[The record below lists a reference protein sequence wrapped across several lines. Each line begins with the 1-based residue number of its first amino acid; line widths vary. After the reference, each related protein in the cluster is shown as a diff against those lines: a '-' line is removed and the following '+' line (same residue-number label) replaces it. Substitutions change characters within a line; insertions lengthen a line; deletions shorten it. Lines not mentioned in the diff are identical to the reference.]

1 MEVIKPNTISTTD
14 GSFTRASSGTYVNST
29 GYVNTASTN
38 VPRFNYNP
46 TTLLYEGLMIEPAKT
61 NLLTY
66 SNNFDNA
73 AWSKGNTTR
82 VIPHVEGIIA
92 PDGSLSADKFIEG
105 TTTPTSPYFY
115 IFENKTVSVET
126 TYTMSIY
133 VKAAERTFCNLRL
146 DDNSVNTGQCM
157 FNLTTGTFTTPTKT
171 GTVVDATATITAYN
185 NGWYRISLKCTWSIA
200 PTTVSFK
207 LQLAN
212 STPTIAY
219 TGNGLSGIYIWGAQL
234 EAGTYGV
241 SSYINSTDSFSS
253 RASVGTYTNSS
264 GLLATA
270 TTNTARYDYN
280 PDNLTASPFLLL
292 EAAATN
298 LLSYS
303 EQFDQASVW
312 GVTNTTIPLTN
323 IVSPDGTANAEK
335 LMETTA
341 ITSQH
346 IIQQVITPVAAT
358 KYTFSVYVKAAER
371 LYVLV
376 GLSGGGMGDVYVGV
390 NLLTGA
396 VTSTLGSPEY
406 YSVSNASNGWW
417 RISCTKT
424 SVDTT
429 SMGARIWMTPD
440 GTNSAYTGDGSSSIS
455 IYGAQLEATAYPTS
469 YFLTTTTSAT
479 RAADVS
485 TSVAATRAADTITG
499 SGLIYSTVTDP
510 NAAYA
515 AGTTYALAAKVRYL
529 NRVYESLQATNIGH
543 TPSTSPTWWLDT
555 GPDNIH
561 AALDSAV
568 STVSSATTEM
578 TFVVK
583 AGKLDAVALI
593 TLDAPLASV
602 AVTDQ
607 ATGTLIYNQTAGL
620 SGANVQ
626 DWYQYFFYDPITQ
639 RTQIIFDAI
648 PDTYANAVVTIK
660 LTGATGV
667 AVSIAQAV
675 FGITT
680 QIGTTQY
687 GASAGIIDYS
697 KKDTDAFGTTTF
709 VVRAFSK
716 RLSSEVFI
724 SNTKLNSIQTY
735 LYSIRATPVVW
746 VASTDP
752 LFSEPLIVWGF
763 YKDFSTNIS
772 YPSYS
777 VCSIEVEGL
786 T

>member
-14 GSFTRASSGTYVNST
+14 GSFTRASSGTYVNSK
-29 GYVNTASTN
+29 GYLNTASTN

-46 TTLLYEGLMIEPAKT
+46 STLLYEGLIIEPAKT

-73 AWSKGNTTR
+73 AWTKANLTR
-82 VIPHVEGIIA
+82 TIPHAENIVA
-92 PDGSLSADKFIEG
+92 PDGSLSSEKFIEG
-105 TTTPTSPYFY
+105 TGAPASPYFY
-115 IFENKTVSVET
+115 IFQNKTVSVET

-146 DDNSVNTGQCM
+146 DDNSVNLANCM
-157 FNLTTGTFTTPTKT
+157 FNLTAGTFTTPTKS
-171 GTVVDATATITAYN
+171 GTVVAATATITAYN

-212 STPTIAY
+212 STPLVNY
-219 TGNGLSGIYIWGAQL
+219 TGDGLSGIYIWGAQL
-234 EAGTYGV
+234 EAGTYGI
-241 SSYINSTDSFSS
+241 SSYVNSTDTFSS

-270 TTNTARYDYN
+270 ITNTARYDYN
-280 PDNLTASPFLLL
+280 PDDLTAPPFLLL
-292 EAAATN
+292 EVASTN
-298 LLSYS
+298 LLAYS
-303 EQFDQASVW
+303 EQFDQASFW

-346 IIQQVITPVAAT
+346 IIQQVITPVAT
-358 KYTFSVYVKAAER
+358 TPYTFSVYVKAAER

-376 GLSGGGMGDVYVGV
+376 GLSGGGMGDVYIGV
-390 NLLTGA
+390 NLLTGEI
-396 VTSTLGSPEY
+396 TSTLGSPQY

-424 SVDTT
+424 TT
-429 SMGARIWMTPD
+429 STATMGARIWMTPD
-440 GTNSAYTGDGSSSIS
+440 GTNSAYTGDGASSIY

-469 YFLTTTTSAT
+469 YFLTTTASAT

-510 NAAYA
+510 NAVYSA
-515 AGTTYALAAKVRYL
+515 AITYALAAKVRYL
-529 NRVYESLQATNIGH
+529 SRVYESLQAINLNH

-607 ATGTLIYNQTAGL
+607 ATGALLYNQTAGL
-620 SGANVQ
+620 SGSNVQ

-639 RTQIIFDAI
+639 RTQIIFDTI

-667 AVSIAQAV
+667 AVSVAQAV

-697 KKDTDAFGTTTF
+697 KKETDTFGNTTF

-724 SNTKLNSIQTY
+724 PNLQLNSVQTY

>member
-1 MEVIKPNTISTTD
+1 MEVIKPNTLSTTD

-61 NLLTY
+61 NLLLY
-66 SNNFDNA
+66 SNNFE
-73 AWSKGNTTR
+73 NTNWTKP
-82 VIPHVEGIIA
+82 VPNIAIPDSEDVLS
-92 PDGSLSADKFIEG
+92 PDGSLSCEKLIEG
-105 TTTPTSPYFY
+105 ITNSQFY
-115 IFENKTVSVET
+115 ITQSKSVSVNT
-126 TYTMSIY
+126 IYTSSIY
-133 VKAAERTFCNLRL
+133 VKADERSFVKLRF
-146 DDNSVNTGQCM
+146 DDNASNVATCT
-157 FNLTTGTFTTPTKT
+157 FNLTTGTFAAPSNQ
-171 GTVVDATATITAYN
+171 GTVTTVIPTMQACN
-185 NGWYRISLKCTWSIA
+185 NGWYRISITCTFSIA
-200 PTTVSFK
+200 PTTVVMRVFLLNDLGADTYLGDGVSGIYIWGAQVETGTYGLSSYIQSTDTFTSRASVGTYINSSG
-207 LQLAN
+207 LVATATTNTARYSYNPNYLAAPPYLLLEAAATN
-212 STPTIAY
+212 LFTYSEQFDNANWTKTGSTIALNATTAPDGTLTAEKLNETTSASSQYIAYQLY
-219 TGNGLSGIYIWGAQL
+219 TATAADYCISVYAKAAERSWLHLRFDTDAPVIGAWYNLSSGTLGSVGTGVVATIQNMGNGWYRCTYERKATAVSHYAVIGVSNNNSAQIYAGTAGSGIYIWGAQL
-234 EAGTYGV
+234 ELGT
-241 SSYINSTDSFSS
+241 
-253 RASVGTYTNSS
+253 
-264 GLLATA
+264 
-270 TTNTARYDYN
+270 
-280 PDNLTASPFLLL
+280 
-292 EAAATN
+292 
-298 LLSYS
+298 
-303 EQFDQASVW
+303 
-312 GVTNTTIPLTN
+312 
-323 IVSPDGTANAEK
+323 
-335 LMETTA
+335 
-341 ITSQH
+341 
-346 IIQQVITPVAAT
+346 
-358 KYTFSVYVKAAER
+358 
-371 LYVLV
+371 
-376 GLSGGGMGDVYVGV
+376 
-390 NLLTGA
+390 
-396 VTSTLGSPEY
+396 
-406 YSVSNASNGWW
+406 
-417 RISCTKT
+417 
-424 SVDTT
+424 
-429 SMGARIWMTPD
+429 
-440 GTNSAYTGDGSSSIS
+440 
-455 IYGAQLEATAYPTS
+455 YPTS
-469 YFLTTTTSAT
+469 YYLTTTAAAT

-485 TSVAATRAADTITG
+485 ASVAATRAVDTVTG

-510 NAAYA
+510 NAVYSS
-515 AGTTYALAAKVRYL
+515 GTTYALAAKVRYL
-529 NRVYESLQATNIGH
+529 SRVYESLQATNLNH

-561 AALDSAV
+561 AALDDAV

-593 TLDAPLASV
+593 TVDAPLASV

-607 ATGTLIYNQTAGL
+607 LTGALIYNQTAGL

-626 DWYQYFFYDPITQ
+626 DWYQYFFFDPITQ
-639 RTQIIFDAI
+639 RTQLVFDAI

-660 LTGATGV
+660 LTGASGV
-667 AVSIAQAV
+667 PVSLAQAV

-697 KKDTDAFGTTTF
+697 KKETDAFGTTTF

-724 SNTKLNSIQTY
+724 PNTQLNSIQTY

-746 VASTDP
+746 VASNDP

>member
-29 GYVNTASTN
+29 GYINTASTN
-38 VPRFNYNP
+38 VPRFNYNSS
-46 TTLLYEGLMIEPAKT
+46 TLLYEGLMIEPAKT

-73 AWSKGNTTR
+73 AWTKANLTR
-82 VIPHVEGIIA
+82 IIPHIENITS
-92 PDGSLSADKFIEG
+92 PDGSLSCEKFIEG
-105 TTTPTSPYFY
+105 TGTPASPYFY
-115 IFENKTVSVET
+115 IFQNKTVSVET

-133 VKAAERTFCNLRL
+133 VKAAERTYCNLRL
-146 DDNSVNTGQCM
+146 DDNSVNLGQCM
-157 FNLTTGTFTTPTKT
+157 FNLTAGTYATPTKS
-171 GTVVDATATITAYN
+171 GTVVDATATITACN

-200 PTTVSFK
+200 PTTISFK

-212 STPTIAY
+212 STPTIVY

-234 EAGTYGV
+234 EAGTYGL
-241 SSYINSTDSFSS
+241 SSYINSTDTFTS

-270 TTNTARYDYN
+270 LTNVTRLDYN
-280 PDNLTASPFLLL
+280 PDDLTAPPFLLL

-298 LLSYS
+298 LLLYS
-303 EQFDQASVW
+303 QQFDQVANW

-323 IVSPDGTANAEK
+323 ITSPDGTANAEK

-440 GTNSAYTGDGSSSIS
+440 GTNSAYTGDGASSIS
-455 IYGAQLEATAYPTS
+455 IYGAQLEASGFPSS
-469 YFLTTTTSAT
+469 YFLTTTASAT

-510 NAAYA
+510 NAVYSA
-515 AGTTYALAAKVRYL
+515 ATTYALAAKVRYL
-529 NRVYESLQATNIGH
+529 SRVYESLQATNLNH

-568 STVSSATTEM
+568 STVSSATTQM

-607 ATGTLIYNQTAGL
+607 ATGTLLYNQTAGL
-620 SGANVQ
+620 SGSNVQ

-639 RTQIIFDAI
+639 RTQIVFDAI

-667 AVSIAQAV
+667 SVSLAQAV

-680 QIGTTQY
+680 QIGSTQY

-697 KKDTDAFGTTTF
+697 KKETDAFGTTTF

-724 SNTKLNSIQTY
+724 SNIQLNSVQTY

-763 YKDFSTNIS
+763 YKDFSTTIS

>member
-1 MEVIKPNTISTTD
+1 MEVIKPNTLSTTD

-46 TTLLYEGLMIEPAKT
+46 STLLYEGLMIEPAKT

-73 AWSKGNTTR
+73 AWTKANLSR
-82 VIPHVEGIIA
+82 VIPHVEGIVA
-92 PDGSLSADKFIEG
+92 PDGSLSAEKFIEG
-105 TTTPTSPYFY
+105 TGTPASPFFY
-115 IFENKTVSVET
+115 IFQNKTVSVET

-133 VKAAERTFCNLRL
+133 VKAGERTFCNLRL
-146 DDNSVNTGQCM
+146 DDNSVNLANCM
-157 FNLTTGTFTTPTKT
+157 FNLTTGTFTTPTKG
-171 GTVVDATATITAYN
+171 GTVVDATATIQEFN
-185 NGWYRISLKCTWSIA
+185 NGWYRISLKATWSIA

-212 STPTIAY
+212 STPVVNY
-219 TGNGLSGIYIWGAQL
+219 TGNGLSGIYIWSAQL
-234 EAGTYGV
+234 EAGTYGT
-241 SSYINSTDSFSS
+241 SSYVNSTDTFTS
-253 RASVGTYTNSS
+253 RASVGTYTASN

-270 TTNTARYDYN
+270 TTNTSRLDYN
-280 PDNLTASPFLLL
+280 PDDLTAPPFLLL

-298 LLSYS
+298 LLAYS
-303 EQFDQASVW
+303 EQFDQVSAW
-312 GVTNTTIPLTN
+312 GATNVTIPLTN
-323 IVSPDGTANAEK
+323 LTSPTGTAIAEK

-341 ITSQH
+341 VTSQH
-346 IIQQVITPVAAT
+346 ILQQVITPVAAT
-358 KYTFSVYVKAAER
+358 TYTFSVYVKAAER

-376 GLSGGGMGDVYVGV
+376 GLSGGGMGDVYLGV
-390 NLLTGA
+390 DLLTGEI
-396 VTSTLGSPEY
+396 TSTLGTPEY

-440 GTNSAYTGDGSSSIS
+440 GINSAYTGDGASSIS
-455 IYGAQLEATAYPTS
+455 IYGAQLEATAFPTS
-469 YFLTTTTSAT
+469 YFLTTTAAAT

-499 SGLIYSTVTDP
+499 SGLIYSTVTDAT
-510 NAAYA
+510 AAYSS
-515 AGTTYALAAKVRYL
+515 GTTYALAAKVRYL
-529 NRVYESLQATNIGH
+529 SRIYESLAGTNLNH

-568 STVSSATTEM
+568 STVSTATTEM

-593 TLDAPLASV
+593 TLDAPIASV

-607 ATGTLIYNQTAGL
+607 TTGDLLYNETAGL
-620 SGANVQ
+620 SGSNVQ
-626 DWYQYFFYDPITQ
+626 DWYQYFFFDPITQ
-639 RTQIIFDAI
+639 RTQIVFDAI
-648 PDTYANAVVTIK
+648 PSTYANAVVTIK
-660 LTGATGV
+660 LTGATGTP
-667 AVSIAQAV
+667 VSLAQAV

-724 SNTKLNSIQTY
+724 PNTQLNSVQTY

>member
-14 GSFTRASSGTYVNST
+14 GSFTRASSGTFVNST
-29 GYVNTASTN
+29 GYVNTVSTN

-46 TTLLYEGLMIEPAKT
+46 STLLYEGLMIEPAKT

-66 SNNFDNA
+66 SSNFDNA
-73 AWSKGNTTR
+73 AWSKTNASR
-82 VIPHVEGIIA
+82 VAPHIESIIA
-92 PDGSLSADKFIEG
+92 PDGSLSSDKFIEG
-105 TTTPTSPYFY
+105 VTTTSFTLLQAKS
-115 IFENKTVSVET
+115 VSIDT
-126 TYTMSIY
+126 TYTASIY
-133 VKAAERTFCNLRL
+133 VKAAERSFCTLKIDGTTASDNCYYEFNL
-146 DDNSVNTGQCM
+146 NTGGIAAS
-157 FNLTTGTFTTPTKT
+157 FNN
-171 GTVVDATATITAYN
+171 GTVVSKTYSIVECN
-185 NGWYRISLKCTWSIA
+185 NGWYRISVTGTFSIA
-200 PTTVSFK
+200 PTSVTFQFW
-207 LQLAN
+207 LMN
-212 STPTIAY
+212 NTPATAY
-219 TGNGLSGIYIWGAQL
+219 AGNGYSGMYIWGAQL
-234 EAGTYGV
+234 EAGTYGL
-241 SSYINSTDSFSS
+241 SSYINSTDTFTS
-253 RASVGTYTNSS
+253 RASVGTYTASN

-270 TTNTARYDYN
+270 TTNTARLDYN
-280 PDNLTASPFLLL
+280 PDDLTAPPFLLL
-292 EAAATN
+292 EAAGTN
-298 LLSYS
+298 LLLYS
-303 EQFDQASVW
+303 QQFEQVANW
-312 GVTNTTIPLTN
+312 GVTNVTVPLTN
-323 IVSPDGTANAEK
+323 ITSPDGTANAEK

-341 ITSQH
+341 VTSQH
-346 IIQQVITPVAAT
+346 FTQQVITPVASTA
-358 KYTFSVYVKAAER
+358 YTFSVYVKAAER
-371 LYVLV
+371 LYALV

-396 VTSTLGSPEY
+396 VTSTLGSPQY

-424 SVDTT
+424 TT
-429 SMGARIWMTPD
+429 STATMGARIWMTPD

-455 IYGAQLEATAYPTS
+455 IYGAQLEANPFPTS
-469 YFLTTTTSAT
+469 YFLTTTASAT

-485 TSVAATRAADTITG
+485 TSVAATRAADTVTG

-510 NAAYA
+510 NAVYSA
-515 AGTTYALAAKVRYL
+515 ATTYALAAKVRYL
-529 NRVYESLQATNIGH
+529 SRVYESLQATNLNH

-593 TLDAPLASV
+593 TLDAPLVSV

-607 ATGTLIYNQTAGL
+607 ATGALLYNQTTGL
-620 SGANVQ
+620 SGSNVQ

-639 RTQIIFDAI
+639 RTQIVFDAI
-648 PDTYANAVVTIK
+648 PETYANAVVTIK
-660 LTGATGV
+660 LTGATGTP
-667 AVSIAQAV
+667 VSLAQAV

-697 KKDTDAFGTTTF
+697 KKETDTFGTTTF

-724 SNTKLNSIQTY
+724 PNAQLNSVQTY

-763 YKDFSTNIS
+763 YKDFSTTIS